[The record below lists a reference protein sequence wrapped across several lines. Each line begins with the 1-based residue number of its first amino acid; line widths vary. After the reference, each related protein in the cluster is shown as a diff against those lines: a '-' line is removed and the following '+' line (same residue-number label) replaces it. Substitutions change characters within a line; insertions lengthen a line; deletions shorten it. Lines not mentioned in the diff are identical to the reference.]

1 MSEFRITVFG
11 LGYIGLPTAAL
22 IASKRIPVR
31 GVDTQPQIVEKIN
44 RGEVHI
50 IEPDLEGLVRSVVDR
65 KFLTAHLTPQEA
77 EVYIVAVPTPV
88 TEGHAPDMRSVEAV
102 IDTVA
107 PMLRPDDLV
116 IIESTSPVGTTEK
129 MYARIL
135 ALRPDLKDT
144 LMMAYCPERV
154 LPGNVLYELEHN
166 DRVVGGIDSRSA
178 GAAKRIYQ
186 KFVKG
191 KIHETT
197 AAIAEMCKL
206 TENAYR
212 DVNIAFANELSM
224 ICGKAQI
231 NVHELINLANFHP
244 RVNILKPG
252 VGVGGHCI
260 AVDPWFIIS
269 AFPELTPMMR
279 NARETN
285 DGKRDWVIGQIHS
298 AAEKFKSEAGRSAVI
313 ACMGLAYKPDIDDL
327 RESPALYITRQL
339 ILQGYEI
346 LPVEPHILEHADLTL
361 VSAEEALNRADIV
374 VYLVRHNAF
383 TSLPVAGNEID
394 LCGLRNAS

>member
-1 MSEFRITVFG
+1 
-11 LGYIGLPTAAL
+11 
-22 IASKRIPVR
+22 
-31 GVDTQPQIVEKIN
+31 
-44 RGEVHI
+44 
-50 IEPDLEGLVRSVVDR
+50 LE
-65 KFLTAHLTPQEA
+65 
-77 EVYIVAVPTPV
+77 
-88 TEGHAPDMRSVEAV
+88 
-102 IDTVA
+102 
-107 PMLRPDDLV
+107 
-116 IIESTSPVGTTEK
+116 
-129 MYARIL
+129 
-135 ALRPDLKDT
+135 
-144 LMMAYCPERV
+144 
-154 LPGNVLYELEHN
+154 
-166 DRVVGGIDSRSA
+166 
-178 GAAKRIYQ
+178 
-186 KFVKG
+186 
-191 KIHETT
+191 
-197 AAIAEMCKL
+197 
-206 TENAYR
+206 
-212 DVNIAFANELSM
+212 
-224 ICGKAQI
+224 AQI